1 MRPRS
6 RHLLAPLLSGS
17 AALLGF
23 LVTTPAR
30 AGNLSVAVPC
40 EDDVSTCAVASIGY
54 ALKDSLPIEW
64 GFDTGW
70 VPPGS
75 PLQVHLMAG
84 LYANT
89 SVSLSGQFATEWPE
103 AFLLTAPGKENGGRL
118 QFHYGL
124 EVVAEAMVQIS
135 VLGQNFSWTG
145 PIPYVPQVDFQV
157 DADEL
162 FDTWA
167 YAPGHSASGT
177 SAVQKL
183 AKVSIG
189 DIIGSSIPG
198 IDGGFELDAQVELT
212 ATYITDRIVVRTLDG
227 LEVPGGALVAAEGET
242 NTPALGGP
250 FIELDV
256 HPEGHVDYDG
266 TVHLIPAFYVS
277 LLGQNWNIP
286 VADIPI
292 PFSTAQDW
300 VFEPVRV
307 HVPLPDIAVPTTE
320 IDFGEVAVGDE
331 LLRAFDLQNAGEA
344 DVYAAYLVSDPEA
357 FGFVEGG
364 VVIAP
369 AEEATGLVR
378 FAPTRGGPFEAF
390 VTVASN
396 DPDSPHVAFLVH
408 GVGVPL
414 ESSATPVPEPSIGE
428 DGTCGC
434 RVPGASEPSSA
445 RGAFA
450 LVGLALASAA
460 CRRARR
466 RSPLRAAPQNEARR
480 SSRGDAPR
488 AA

>member
-6 RHLLAPLLSGS
+6 RHSLALLSGS
-17 AALLGF
+17 AALLALF
-23 LVTTPAR
+23 VATPAH
-30 AGNLSVAVPC
+30 ADNLSVAVPC

-75 PLQVHLMAG
+75 PLQVHLLAG

-89 SVSLSGQFATEWPE
+89 SVSLSGQFATQWPE

-135 VLGQNFSWTG
+135 VLGQSFSWTG

-177 SAVQKL
+177 SDLQKL
-183 AKVSIG
+183 AAVSIG

-198 IDGGFELDAQVELT
+198 IDGGFELDAQVELS

-227 LEVPGGALVAAEGET
+227 LDVPGGALVAADGET

-256 HPEGHVDYDG
+256 FPEGHVDYDG

-300 VFEPVRV
+300 VFDPVRV

-320 IDFGEVAVGDE
+320 IDFGEVAVGDQ

-344 DVYAAYLVSDPEA
+344 DVYAAYLVSDAEA

-369 AEEATGLVR
+369 LEEATGLVR
-378 FAPTRGGPFEAF
+378 FSPTRGGPFEAF

-414 ESSATPVPEPSIGE
+414 ESAATPVPEPSIGE

-434 RVPGASEPSSA
+434 RVPGTSDTGSA
-445 RGAFA
+445 RGAVA
-450 LVGLALASAA
+450 LVALAFAGTA
-460 CRRARR
+460 RRRART
-466 RSPLRAAPQNEARR
+466 ATARR
-480 SSRGDAPR
+480 DAPK
-488 AA
+488 